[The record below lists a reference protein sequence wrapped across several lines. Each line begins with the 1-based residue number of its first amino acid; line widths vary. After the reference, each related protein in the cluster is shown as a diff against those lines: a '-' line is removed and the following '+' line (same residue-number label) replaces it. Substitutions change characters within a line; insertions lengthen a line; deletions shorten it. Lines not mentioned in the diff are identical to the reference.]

1 MSEKIKQRKAYKFR
15 MEPTARQA
23 DEPLCIAGAARFVWN
38 WGLDRCQT
46 FYKANQKSISPSQL
60 SGELT
65 SLKKQQRWLY
75 DFDSQALQQVLADL
89 KRAYENHFN
98 RNMRAGFPKFK
109 TKKSRKQSFRIP
121 QRVVLKNA
129 KVYVPKLGWIR
140 VRQSQEM
147 EGGSKSA
154 TFKRTATG
162 RWFIT
167 LVSEFEIVKS
177 LPKVRAEQVMG
188 GDLGLNTFL
197 TLSDGTEIS
206 VPRFYRKY
214 AKKLRRAQRI
224 LSRRKKGSRNRAQ
237 ARLAVAK
244 VHERIGNLR
253 NNFSHQLTQRLM
265 TYPALCLENLSIIG
279 PAKTKLAKSLL
290 DAAFGEVIRQWK
302 YKSVGNNVHA
312 LQGDRFFPSTQL
324 CSECGYKDSKLS
336 LSDREWEC
344 PACETRHLRDL
355 NAALNLKAVGLKQL
369 VASGYVEP

>member
-154 TFKRTATG
+154 TFKRT
-162 RWFIT
+162 
-167 LVSEFEIVKS
+167 
-177 LPKVRAEQVMG
+177 
-188 GDLGLNTFL
+188 
-197 TLSDGTEIS
+197 
-206 VPRFYRKY
+206 
-214 AKKLRRAQRI
+214 
-224 LSRRKKGSRNRAQ
+224 
-237 ARLAVAK
+237 
-244 VHERIGNLR
+244 
-253 NNFSHQLTQRLM
+253 
-265 TYPALCLENLSIIG
+265 
-279 PAKTKLAKSLL
+279 
-290 DAAFGEVIRQWK
+290 
-302 YKSVGNNVHA
+302 
-312 LQGDRFFPSTQL
+312 STQL